1 MMKERRISKMANE
14 ALRWLQKMSIDVE
27 TADVN
32 GAMYRFLYND
42 VEMFITSDTSDRE
55 LYISAPVYFMKGAN
69 EDVDMANFD
78 MAKYMTRKDLQN
90 YDVEYVSGTM
100 SYVGQTYQLPAQSRV
115 LRRYQ
120 LIEMLDDMVR
130 AHETFSAAAMV
141 ASAPIMI

>member
-1 MMKERRISKMANE
+1 MMKERRMSKMANE
-14 ALRWLQKMSIDVE
+14 ALMWLQKMQIEVE
-27 TADVN
+27 AADVD
-32 GAMYRFLYND
+32 GVMYRFVYND

-69 EDVDMANFD
+69 EDVDVANFD
-78 MAKYMTRKDLQN
+78 MAKYMTRKELQN